1 MESQDFAPKTRLYL
15 AILMAAF
22 GLFCAHCWNLFS
34 PGFNGCHPGSRS
46 AENSRGT
53 NFAMTAKVL
62 PTFFIIMRGI
72 NFVAGITLIVTAY
85 FFNQGEKW
93 TWSVALLASALPTI
107 FGVLHN
113 LPHIVQYNRPPAAIS
128 ILVFGLVTYLLVLLL
143 KPGTKVQKWAR
154 FLVFT
159 LLGVT
164 AGHIN
169 VLVMHSLK
177 NIITRPDAPY
187 FSDLMYTVY
196 TYEGPVNFIAFV
208 FCILAIPF
216 LASENKKFTGWMLAL
231 IAGLS
236 VTLANF
242 PTHFIRMQ
250 TSDFFVAGSL
260 GLGSGSLLPDPGVS
274 KSIARGR
281 IVNCTSKLNIPI
293 LLMQGGDVLSNR
305 DIHMKS
311 ISRTIIILVGL
322 LLAGCISSSCPP
334 ETVTYLTPPFP
345 PEDTDQS
352 SNPRL
357 LR

>member
-15 AILMAAF
+15 AILMAVF
-22 GLFCAHCWNLFS
+22 GLFVVIA
-34 PGFNGCHPGSRS
+34 
-46 AENSRGT
+46 GT
-53 NFAMTAKVL
+53 FLVQSSMDAILARVVPKIPEDPTYAMTAKVL

-85 FFNQGEKW
+85 FFYLGEKW
-93 TWSVALLASALPTI
+93 TWSVVLLASAFPTI

-113 LPHIVQYNRPPAAIS
+113 LPHIVQYGRPPAVIS
-128 ILVFGLVTYLLVLLL
+128 VMVFGLVIYLAVLLL

-196 TYEGPVNFIAFV
+196 TFEGPVNFIALI
-208 FCILAIPF
+208 FCILAIPL
-216 LASENKKFTGWMLAL
+216 LASEKGKFTGWMLAL
-231 IAGLS
+231 IAGVS
-236 VTLANF
+236 VALVNY

-260 GLGSGSLLPDPGVS
+260 GLSLAICCL
-274 KSIARGR
+274 
-281 IVNCTSKLNIPI
+281 IPAFRKA
-293 LLMQGGDVLSNR
+293 LL
-305 DIHMKS
+305 
-311 ISRTIIILVGL
+311 
-322 LLAGCISSSCPP
+322 
-334 ETVTYLTPPFP
+334 E
-345 PEDTDQS
+345 
-352 SNPRL
+352 
-357 LR
+357 

>member
-1 MESQDFAPKTRLYL
+1 MESQEFAPKTRLYL

-22 GLFCAHCWNLFS
+22 GLFLLTAGTFLVQ
-34 PGFNGCHPGSRS
+34 GSMDAILARVVPKIPEEPS
-46 AENSRGT
+46 
-53 NFAMTAKVL
+53 FAMTAKVL

-85 FFNQGEKW
+85 FFNKGEKW

-107 FGVLHN
+107 FSVLHN

-128 ILVFGLVTYLLVLLL
+128 ILVIGLVTYLLVLLL

-236 VTLANF
+236 VALANF

-250 TSDFFVAGSL
+250 TSDFFVGGSL
-260 GLGSGSLLPDPGVS
+260 GLALAVCCLIPAFRKALL
-274 KSIARGR
+274 
-281 IVNCTSKLNIPI
+281 
-293 LLMQGGDVLSNR
+293 
-305 DIHMKS
+305 
-311 ISRTIIILVGL
+311 
-322 LLAGCISSSCPP
+322 
-334 ETVTYLTPPFP
+334 E
-345 PEDTDQS
+345 
-352 SNPRL
+352 
-357 LR
+357 

>member
-22 GLFCAHCWNLFS
+22 GLFVVIAGTFLVQ
-34 PGFNGCHPGSRS
+34 GSMDAILARVVPKIPQ
-46 AENSRGT
+46 EPD
-53 NFAMTAKVL
+53 FAMTAKVL

-72 NFVAGITLIVTAY
+72 NFVAGITLIVNAY
-85 FFNQGEKW
+85 FFYQGEKW
-93 TWSVALLASALPTI
+93 AWSVALLASALPTI

-128 ILVFGLVTYLLVLLL
+128 ILLFGLVTYLLVLLL
-143 KPGTKVQKWAR
+143 KPGTKTQKWAR

-159 LLGVT
+159 MLGVT

-187 FSDLMYTVY
+187 FSDIMYTVY
-196 TYEGPVNFIAFV
+196 TFEGPINFIAFV

-231 IAGLS
+231 IAGVS
-236 VTLANF
+236 VALANF

-250 TSDFFVAGSL
+250 TSDFFVGGSL
-260 GLGSGSLLPDPGVS
+260 GLGLVIFTLIPSFRKALLD
-274 KSIARGR
+274 
-281 IVNCTSKLNIPI
+281 
-293 LLMQGGDVLSNR
+293 
-305 DIHMKS
+305 
-311 ISRTIIILVGL
+311 
-322 LLAGCISSSCPP
+322 
-334 ETVTYLTPPFP
+334 
-345 PEDTDQS
+345 
-352 SNPRL
+352 
-357 LR
+357 